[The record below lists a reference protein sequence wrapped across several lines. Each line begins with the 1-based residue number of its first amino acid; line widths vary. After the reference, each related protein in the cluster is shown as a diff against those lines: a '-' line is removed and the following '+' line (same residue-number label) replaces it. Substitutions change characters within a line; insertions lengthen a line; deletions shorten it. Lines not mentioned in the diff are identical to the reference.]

1 MKNIGAELRLAPYSK
16 ITNNVAKEA
25 TCLEY
30 LGLHTE
36 VINPWHEIFQ
46 SGLRNIAINSFYKI
60 TYFIYILISSSCHIS
75 QDYVMYTSHKY

>member
-36 VINPWHEIFQ
+36 SINPWHEIYQ
-46 SGLRNIAINSFYKI
+46 SDLITWLSHAFIHTSFK
-60 TYFIYILISSSCHIS
+60 
-75 QDYVMYTSHKY
+75 

>member
-1 MKNIGAELRLAPYSK
+1 MKNIGAEFCLAPYSK

-36 VINPWHEIFQ
+36 SINPWHEIYQ
-46 SGLRNIAINSFYKI
+46 SGLKNIATNSFYKN
-60 TYFIYILISSSCHIS
+60 TYFIYILIIG
-75 QDYVMYTSHKY
+75 